1 MGMFARGVPDM
12 AVSPPLIGLEPDGSV
27 QAQAFALTNAACL
40 LFTVDR
46 AAGTI
51 IGANQRALD
60 VTGFTMEELAGKA
73 LSELL
78 RTPLAEIPETLT
90 VSPDKDQILNR
101 HQLVTSDG
109 DLRLVD
115 AARTPIKLGRGAAA
129 ADSPVLV
136 MAIDVTDAAAA
147 LLELGGR
154 ASDREQAVIEFDL
167 DGTVL
172 AVNHY
177 FADLTGYNAGEM
189 IGQNHRMFVDPAEQE
204 SPAYQEFWNRLRN
217 GEQISGEYKRIG
229 RGGKEIWIR
238 TAYITVFGIDGTP
251 AKIVEYGVDATAE
264 KLRNAEFEGKVAAIG
279 RSQAVI
285 EFGLDGTVLEAN
297 ANFLDLMGYTGEE
310 VVGQKHA
317 MFVDEDYSRTAAYR
331 AFWQKLS
338 EGEYQ
343 GGQFKR
349 VAKGGREVWI
359 QATYNPILDLSGR
372 PVKVVKYAVDVTASK
387 LHNAEFEGKVAAIGR
402 SQAVIE
408 FDMSGVVLSANEN
421 FLGLLGYRPDEII
434 GKHHRMFV
442 HPAQAAGDGYR
453 QFWERLGRGEFE
465 SGEFKRIAKDGKEK
479 WIQATYNPIFDLDGR
494 PIKVVKYAIDI
505 TAAKARNAEFE
516 GKVAAIDRSQA
527 VIEFDTAGVV
537 LWANDNFLGL
547 LGYRL
552 EEIVGKHHR
561 MFVAEEDA
569 QSAAYTLF
577 WEKLGRGEFESGEYR
592 RIKKNG
598 QEAWIQATYNPVL
611 DAEGR
616 PMKVV
621 KFAVDVTADKLRN
634 AEFEGQVDAIG
645 RAQAVIEF
653 DLEGNIIFA
662 NDNFLRTIGYS
673 LRELKGQHHSMLC
686 TPEYIVSAEYRDFWL
701 QLRNGEFRSGRFHR
715 VGKYGR
721 DVWIQASYNP
731 IMDLAGNPAKVI
743 KYAYDITDQVKLEER
758 LQSKTGQ
765 MNVAVGRLTQ
775 SIDEI
780 AESSQQAATLSEQTQ
795 SDAEDGTEALRQSIE
810 AITLIQRSS
819 AEIGDIVEAIGE
831 IANQTNLLAFNASI
845 EAARAGEH
853 GVGFSVVAG
862 EVRKLA
868 ERSSQAA
875 REISK
880 LIEESTLRVN
890 QGAEVSRRADEA
902 FGKIVDSVVRSSE
915 SIRRIA
921 ASTETQQEAS
931 SAVTGLIAE
940 LSGTVSDEG

>member
-1 MGMFARGVPDM
+1 M
-12 AVSPPLIGLEPDGSV
+12 AASPSLIGLETGGA
-27 QAQAFALTNAACL
+27 QAQAFVLTNAACL

-46 AAGTI
+46 AGGTI
-51 IGANQRALD
+51 TGANQRALD
-60 VTGFTMEELAGKA
+60 VTGYTLDELAGKA
-73 LSELL
+73 ISDVI
-78 RTPLAEIPETLT
+78 RTPFADLPETLS
-90 VSPDKDQILNR
+90 VSPGKDQILTR
-101 HQLVTSDG
+101 HQLLTSDG
-109 DLRLVD
+109 TLRLVD
-115 AARTPIKLGRGAAA
+115 AARGPIKLPRGAATA
-129 ADSPVLV
+129 AAAESSVLL
-136 MAIDVTDAAAA
+136 MAIDVTEAATA

-154 ASDREQAVIEFDL
+154 AADRSQAVLEFDL

-177 FADLTGYNAGEM
+177 FADLTGYTAGEM
-189 IGQNHRMFVDPAEQE
+189 IGQNHSMFVDPAEVE
-204 SPAYQEFWNRLRN
+204 SPAHQEFWNRLRS

-229 RGGKEIWIR
+229 RGGKEVWIR
-238 TAYITVFGIDGTP
+238 AAYITVFGIDGKP
-251 AKIVEYGVDATAE
+251 AKVVEYGVDATAE
-264 KLRNAEFEGKVAAIG
+264 RLRNAEFEGKVAAIG

-285 EFGLDGTVLEAN
+285 EFDLEGLVLEVN
-297 ANFLDLMGYTGEE
+297 DNFLDLMGYTREE
-310 VVGQKHA
+310 VIGQRHS
-317 MFVDEDYSRTAAYR
+317 MFVDEDYARTAAYR
-331 AFWQKLS
+331 SFWQKLGR
-338 EGEYQ
+338 GEYE
-343 GGQFKR
+343 GGEFKR
-349 VAKGGREVWI
+349 VGKGGREVWI
-359 QATYNPILDLSGR
+359 QATYNPIMDLSGR
-372 PVKVVKYAVDVTASK
+372 PMKVVKYALDVTASK

-408 FDMSGVVLSANEN
+408 FDMNGVVLAANDN
-421 FLGLLGYRPDEII
+421 FLGLLGYRPDEIV

-442 HPAQAAGDGYR
+442 HPAQAGTDEYK

-465 SGEFKRIAKDGKEK
+465 SGEFKRIAKDGREK

-494 PIKVVKYAIDI
+494 PMKVVKYAVDV
-505 TAAKARNAEFE
+505 TEAKARNAEFE

-527 VIEFDTAGVV
+527 VIEFDMNGIV
-537 LWANDNFLGL
+537 LWANDNFLDL

-552 EEIVGKHHR
+552 NEIVGKHHR
-561 MFVAEEDA
+561 VFVAEEESQA
-569 QSAAYTLF
+569 AAYQLF
-577 WEKLGRGEFESGEYR
+577 WEKLGRGEYNQGEFR
-592 RIKKNG
+592 RIGKNG
-598 QEAWIQATYNPVL
+598 QDVWIQATYNPVL

-621 KFAVDVTADKLRN
+621 KFAIDVTETKLRS
-634 AEFEGQVDAIG
+634 AEFQGQVAAIG

-653 DLEGNIIFA
+653 DLEGNILYA

-673 LRELKGQHHSMLC
+673 LREIKGQHHSMLC
-686 TPEYIVSAEYRDFWL
+686 APEYIVSAEYRDFWL
-701 QLRNGEFRSGRFHR
+701 RLRNGEFRSGRFHR
-715 VGKYGR
+715 VGKFGR

-731 IMDLAGNPAKVI
+731 ILDLAGHPAKVI
-743 KYAYDITDQVKLEER
+743 KYAYDITEQVQLEQR
-758 LQSKTGQ
+758 LQSKTTQ
-765 MNVAVGRLTQ
+765 MNAAVGRLTT
-775 SIDEI
+775 SIEEI
-780 AESSQQAATLSEQTQ
+780 AENTQEAAGLSEQTQ
-795 SDAEDGTEALRQSIE
+795 TNAVDGTEALRESIE
-810 AITLIQRSS
+810 AITRIQRSS

-902 FGKIVDSVVRSSE
+902 FGRIVASVTRSSE

-931 SAVTGLIAE
+931 SAVSELIAE
-940 LSGTVSDEG
+940 LTGSTASED